1 MKKTMIGLLFAGVT
15 VFTLSGCGGGDTI
28 VIVDPPID
36 NATTLFLIDQNGNS
50 YGGIPY
56 ICDSMVDWSATRPNG
71 EFTFFPPDNCEFDFS
86 GLDGNYANDPFV
98 DDIVYIVD
106 DLDRGKGN
114 IPYECVSFG
123 ASSTFLDGS
132 FDYDIDDQCVFYL

>member
-1 MKKTMIGLLFAGVT
+1 MKKKILGLILAGVT
-15 VFTLSGCGGGDTI
+15 VLTLSGCGGGDT
-28 VIVDPPID
+28 VVDPLVD

-56 ICDSMVDWSATRPNG
+56 ICDSMVSWSATRPNG
-71 EFTFFPPDNCEFDFS
+71 EFTFFPPDDCTFDFT
-86 GLDGNYANDPFV
+86 GLIGNYANDPIA

-106 DLDRGKGN
+106 DLDRGKEN
-114 IPYECVSFG
+114 IPYECVDFG
-123 ASSTFLDGS
+123 VSSTFLDGS